1 MGNDLTYE
9 NTACQ
14 MMLDIDHPNVI
25 ACHGVFYEKSKFQ
38 IVMEYMDA
46 GSLYDI
52 LKLSTNGTR
61 KHALPEDAIQVGN
74 VTHLTIQPLFA
85 ISGRSNAYALS
96 KNLVARDHMFFDFS
110 VCLVDEIS

>member
-1 MGNDLTYE
+1 
-9 NTACQ
+9 

-25 ACHGVFYEKSKFQ
+25 ACHGVFYERSKFQ

-61 KHALPEDAIQVGN
+61 KHALPEDAIQVGDAN
-74 VTHLTIQPLFA
+74 QSTV
-85 ISGRSNAYALS
+85 
-96 KNLVARDHMFFDFS
+96 
-110 VCLVDEIS
+110 